1 DPVTQRFHNYLAKMN
16 YQINDNQR
24 IGLTLNGQTG
34 GRYIDERSYTLM
46 GSQWRE
52 ADDQNER
59 LNANLYYIYAPSTGW
74 LA

>member
-1 DPVTQRFHNYLAKMN
+1 MTQRFHNYLAKMN

-52 ADDQNER
+52 ADDQTN
-59 LNANLYYIYAPSTGW
+59 G
-74 LA
+74 